1 MLKIASY
8 TSDASFSLSHA
19 FLIYRPY
26 TDNLNENIFYN
37 NEILQILT
45 FTIQNQKRKAF
56 SSAQL
61 CSLCSKWSTLLENNA
76 SQLRDGNETVHII
89 DTLESG
95 RRFYNIKGLILSNDH
110 TPEQIM
116 EKRYLF
122 ILERMNSNSENIPFI
137 ARKFKL
143 NKREQ
148 EIFHLLMEERSNKEI
163 AQILSLSPNTIK
175 CYIKILMRKLGVSS
189 RAGII
194 TSLLTKS
201 CWGRISVVS
210 IFMCKFF

>member
-1 MLKIASY
+1 MEK
-8 TSDASFSLSHA
+8 TGPDTPDASFSLSQA
-19 FLIYRPY
+19 FLIYRPH
-26 TDNLNENIFYN
+26 TGNLNENIFYN
-37 NEILQILT
+37 KEALQILT
-45 FTIQNQKRKAF
+45 FTFQNQKRRAV
-56 SSAQL
+56 SSVDL
-61 CSLCSKWSTLLENNA
+61 CSLCSKWRALLDNEA
-76 SQLRDGNETVHII
+76 SQIGDGNKTVHII
-89 DTLESG
+89 DTLKSA
-95 RRFYNIKGLILSNDH
+95 RRFYSIKGLILSNDH

-122 ILERMNSNSENIPFI
+122 ILERMNSNSDNIPFI

-163 AQILSLSPNTIK
+163 AQILNLSPNTIK

-201 CWGRISVVS
+201 EDR
-210 IFMCKFF
+210 